1 MNSNVSGAP
10 DLQQKYRH
18 FRILVIGRANA
29 GKTTLLK
36 RVCNTTEEPC
46 IYNEERNLRGAHDIH
61 QSFAF
66 ASNPQFIFHDSP
78 GFEKGG
84 EKELK
89 DVQEFIEKC
98 AQATNVEDQ
107 LHAIWYCSSELSF
120 IMIIVNDCWFRFCLV
135 TDASRP
141 LLELETRF
149 FQKKRFGNV
158 PVIAV
163 FTKLDDL
170 ITQLYDEEKEESELH
185 EDARLYVE
193 QKFQEPLAKCKYPP
207 KEYLCLEDMYK
218 DEGNHQEQVKEL
230 MQKTADSLD
239 NPTLQLLFVSI
250 QQNNLELCIKYAV
263 KYINLNTFTLQH
275 DAIFCLQWFCHV
287 YVQQLEDSFEKSW
300 ELLTED
306 HHKKTNLESGL
317 ERLLSDAGKCN
328 KIRKNNLTEI
338 ILNSCLYH
346 TARQ

>member
-46 IYNEERNLRGAHDIH
+46 IYDEERRNLLEPTADRGVHNIY
-61 QSFAF
+61 QPFAF

-89 DVQEFIEKC
+89 DVQGFIEKC

-107 LHAIWYCSSELSF
+107 LHAIW
-120 IMIIVNDCWFRFCLV
+120 FCLV

-149 FQKKRFGNV
+149 FQEKCFGNV

-163 FTKLDDL
+163 FTKFDDL
-170 ITQLYDEEKEESELH
+170 ITQLYDDEKEECELRK
-185 EDARLYVE
+185 EAESCVE
-193 QKFQEPLAKCKYPP
+193 RKFQEPLAKCKYPP
-207 KEYLCLEDMYK
+207 KEYLCLEDMQEDK
-218 DEGNHQEQVKEL
+218 GNHQEQVKEL

-263 KYINLNTFTLQH
+263 K
-275 DAIFCLQWFCHV
+275 
-287 YVQQLEDSFEKSW
+287 
-300 ELLTED
+300 
-306 HHKKTNLESGL
+306 
-317 ERLLSDAGKCN
+317 
-328 KIRKNNLTEI
+328 
-338 ILNSCLYH
+338 
-346 TARQ
+346 

>member
-46 IYNEERNLRGAHDIH
+46 IYDEERRNLLEPTADRGVHNIY
-61 QSFAF
+61 QPFAF

-89 DVQEFIEKC
+89 DVQGFIEKC

-149 FQKKRFGNV
+149 FQEKRFGNGMCFPIIFSCNSWPIHHLV

-163 FTKLDDL
+163 FTKFDDL
-170 ITQLYDEEKEESELH
+170 ITQLYDDEKEECELRK
-185 EDARLYVE
+185 EAESCVE
-193 QKFQEPLAKCKYPP
+193 RKFQEPLAKCKYPP
-207 KEYLCLEDMYK
+207 KEYLCLEGMLVNISSK
-218 DEGNHQEQVKEL
+218 
-230 MQKTADSLD
+230 
-239 NPTLQLLFVSI
+239 
-250 QQNNLELCIKYAV
+250 
-263 KYINLNTFTLQH
+263 
-275 DAIFCLQWFCHV
+275 
-287 YVQQLEDSFEKSW
+287 
-300 ELLTED
+300 
-306 HHKKTNLESGL
+306 
-317 ERLLSDAGKCN
+317 
-328 KIRKNNLTEI
+328 
-338 ILNSCLYH
+338 
-346 TARQ
+346 